1 MYLLPADAAGGEEE
15 PVHEDAGA
23 VVVGVI
29 GQHAVPLVLLL
40 TGTVS
45 GAAEGQGAAKS
56 SENEKDILVYFRR
69 DSRADLLVDGLL
81 ELLVVED
88 GPHLAVAVARPKG
101 GDHINSGLTHILSGK
116 LPELCWNVNCLKT
129 LLSATVVVFYWTRIV
144 GLSFISA
151 VHCSVVLV
159 IFFSVIQ
166 GLKKFLVRSLE
177 DISPEPGK

>member
-88 GPHLAVAVARPKG
+88 GPHLAVAVARPEG
-101 GDHINSGLTHILSGK
+101 GGHLGLGLTHVSSTVKCYLDLIKYVS
-116 LPELCWNVNCLKT
+116 LCSLTSSYPPRGSPGT
-129 LLSATVVVFYWTRIV
+129 LLVSCPA
-144 GLSFISA
+144 
-151 VHCSVVLV
+151 H
-159 IFFSVIQ
+159 
-166 GLKKFLVRSLE
+166 
-177 DISPEPGK
+177 

>member
-1 MYLLPADAAGGEEE
+1 MN
-15 PVHEDAGA
+15 
-23 VVVGVI
+23 
-29 GQHAVPLVLLL
+29 VLYALKN
-40 TGTVS
+40 T
-45 GAAEGQGAAKS
+45 
-56 SENEKDILVYFRR
+56 
-69 DSRADLLVDGLL
+69 DSHIPTDLLVYRLL

-101 GDHINSGLTHILSGK
+101 SDHLNSGLTHILSGK
-116 LPELCWNVNCLKT
+116 LPQLCWNVNCLQT

-144 GLSFISA
+144 GLSLIPA
-151 VHCSVVLV
+151 VHCSIVLD